1 VTQTARWAQQFAVR
15 PADRQTVMARPARIF
30 LAAELLLGIAYF
42 LLPDSLLRAVVYCT
56 LGLGMVVAVVV
67 GTRLHRPAQPLAWY
81 LLAGGQ
87 LSFTVGD
94 AINYTYQWVLEVE
107 PPYPSVAD
115 GFYLA
120 CYALLAGGLLLLVR
134 ERAPGRDLASLIDA
148 TIITVG
154 VGLLSWVFL
163 IGPNVR
169 APDLL
174 LSQRLVSIAYPLCDV
189 LLVAVAVRMW
199 RTGGHTTAA
208 SRLLTLGLVALLAA
222 DTVYGLS
229 LLGGG
234 WDAGGPVDATW
245 IVFYLGVGLAA
256 LHPSMVSLS
265 EPTPPSTRLT
275 RTRLALLAGASL
287 MAPAVLVIQTLRH
300 EPIDVGVIA
309 GGSVVLF
316 LLTLAR
322 MGGLAS
328 EVAMQA
334 ERKRAMQTVLRAT
347 EQERVRLAADLHD
360 GPVQE
365 LTALR
370 YGLTRARNR
379 IQRGQPEQAEGL
391 LAELEDELGAG
402 ITGLRRLMAELRPAV
417 LDEQASR
424 WPCTTRCGP
433 SRRPAGWPA
442 PSRPPWRAGSPPTSR
457 RSCTG
462 SPRSR
467 STTWA
472 STPAPPGS
480 RSRWPPRTARFGCA
494 STTTASASTRWRP
507 AACSARATSAWPACA
522 SGSRWSAATSAS
534 TAHPAA
540 GPRSTSQW
548 PTRVPELGA
557 PGGDDGLPD
566 AVDAAVLG
574 EEGEGAGGHDGLG
587 RLLGLVGRQDHHP
600 DLRVVLDDPG
610 RRLEPVRGRHPEV
623 HQHHVGPQRA
633 GQGHPLVPVRG
644 LPDDL
649 DAGVL
654 EHAPQGVADGGGI
667 IDEQHPRAVPG
678 SGGPIL
684 FLDHR
689 RLVPT

>member
-1 VTQTARWAQQFAVR
+1 VTSSKVGSQQFTGRA
-15 PADRQTVMARPARIF
+15 ADNQIVIARAARTF
-30 LAAELLLGIAYF
+30 LAVELMLGVGYF
-42 LLPDSLLRAVVYCT
+42 LLPDSLLRAVVYCL
-56 LGLGMVVAVVV
+56 LGVGMVVAVVV
-67 GTRLHRPAQPLAWY
+67 GARLHQPSRPLAWY
-81 LLAGGQ
+81 LLAAGQ
-87 LSFTVGD
+87 LSFTAGD

-120 CYALLAGGLLLLVR
+120 CYALLASGLLLLVR
-134 ERAPGRDLASLIDA
+134 ERAPGRDIASLIDA
-148 TIITVG
+148 TVVTT
-154 VGLLSWVFL
+154 GLGMLSWVFL

-169 APDLL
+169 VPDLM

-189 LLVAVAVRMW
+189 LLVAVAMRLW
-199 RTGGHTTAA
+199 RTGGHATFA

-245 IVFYLGVGLAA
+245 MIFYLGFGLAA

-287 MAPAVLVIQTLRH
+287 MAPAVLVIQTLRE

-379 IQRGQPEQAEGL
+379 IQRGEPGQAESL
-391 LAELEDELGAG
+391 MAELEDELASG

-417 LDEQASR
+417 LDEQGLEVALQNQVRAFEATSGVACAISTGLQTRLAPDLETVLYRVTQESLNNIGKHAGASR
-424 WPCTTRCGP
+424 VTVSLATENGSVRLRINDDGVGFDPVVASRLLSEGHFGLAGMRERVEMVGGRLVVDSAPGRGTTVAVEMANK
-433 SRRPAGWPA
+433 PA
-442 PSRPPWRAGSPPTSR
+442 
-457 RSCTG
+457 
-462 SPRSR
+462 
-467 STTWA
+467 
-472 STPAPPGS
+472 GS
-480 RSRWPPRTARFGCA
+480 RS
-494 STTTASASTRWRP
+494 SQ
-507 AACSARATSAWPACA
+507 
-522 SGSRWSAATSAS
+522 
-534 TAHPAA
+534 A
-540 GPRSTSQW
+540 GR
-548 PTRVPELGA
+548 
-557 PGGDDGLPD
+557 
-566 AVDAAVLG
+566 
-574 EEGEGAGGHDGLG
+574 
-587 RLLGLVGRQDHHP
+587 
-600 DLRVVLDDPG
+600 
-610 RRLEPVRGRHPEV
+610 
-623 HQHHVGPQRA
+623 
-633 GQGHPLVPVRG
+633 
-644 LPDDL
+644 
-649 DAGVL
+649 
-654 EHAPQGVADGGGI
+654 
-667 IDEQHPRAVPG
+667 
-678 SGGPIL
+678 
-684 FLDHR
+684 
-689 RLVPT
+689 

>member
-1 VTQTARWAQQFAVR
+1 VTQTARWGQQFAVP

-42 LLPDSLLRAVVYCT
+42 LLPDSLLRAAVYCT
-56 LGLGMVVAVVV
+56 LGLAMVVAVVV

-134 ERAPGRDLASLIDA
+134 ERAPGRDVASLIDA

-199 RTGGHTTAA
+199 RTGGHATAA
-208 SRLLTLGLVALLAA
+208 SRLLTLGLVALLAT

-347 EQERVRLAADLHD
+347 EQERIRLAADLHD

-370 YGLTRARNR
+370 YGLTRARSR
-379 IQRGQPEQAEGL
+379 IQRGQAEQAGVL
-391 LAELEDELGAG
+391 LTEIEDELAAG

-417 LDEQASR
+417 LDEQGLEVALHNQVRAFEATSGVACAISTGLESRLAPDLETVLYRVTQESLNNVGKHAGASR
-424 WPCTTRCGP
+424 VTV
-433 SRRPAGWPA
+433 SLAA
-442 PSRPPWRAGSPPTSR
+442 ENGSVRLRINDDGVGFDPV
-457 RSCTG
+457 
-462 SPRSR
+462 
-467 STTWA
+467 
-472 STPAPPGS
+472 
-480 RSRWPPRTARFGCA
+480 
-494 STTTASASTRWRP
+494 TASRLLSE
-507 AACSARATSAWPACA
+507 
-522 SGSRWSAATSAS
+522 G
-534 TAHPAA
+534 HFGLA
-540 GPRSTSQW
+540 GMRE
-548 PTRVPELGA
+548 RVEM
-557 PGGDDGLPD
+557 
-566 AVDAAVLG
+566 V
-574 EEGEGAGGHDGLG
+574 GGHLS
-587 RLLGLVGRQDHHP
+587 
-600 DLRVVLDDPG
+600 
-610 RRLEPVRGRHPEV
+610 
-623 HQHHVGPQRA
+623 
-633 GQGHPLVPVRG
+633 
-644 LPDDL
+644 
-649 DAGVL
+649 
-654 EHAPQGVADGGGI
+654 
-667 IDEQHPRAVPG
+667 IDSAPG
-678 SGGPIL
+678 SGTTVDVAMVNHPA
-684 FLDHR
+684 
-689 RLVPT
+689 

>member
-1 VTQTARWAQQFAVR
+1 
-15 PADRQTVMARPARIF
+15 MARPARIF

-56 LGLGMVVAVVV
+56 LGLGMVAAVVV

-417 LDEQASR
+417 LDEQGLEVALHNQVRAFEATSGVACAISTGLESRLAPDLETVLYRVTQESLNNVGKHAGASR
-424 WPCTTRCGP
+424 VTV
-433 SRRPAGWPA
+433 SLAA
-442 PSRPPWRAGSPPTSR
+442 ENGSVR
-457 RSCTG
+457 LRIN
-462 SPRSR
+462 
-467 STTWA
+467 
-472 STPAPPGS
+472 
-480 RSRWPPRTARFGCA
+480 
-494 STTTASASTRWRP
+494 
-507 AACSARATSAWPACA
+507 
-522 SGSRWSAATSAS
+522 
-534 TAHPAA
+534 
-540 GPRSTSQW
+540 
-548 PTRVPELGA
+548 
-557 PGGDDGLPD
+557 DDGVGFDP
-566 AVDAAVLG
+566 VAA
-574 EEGEGAGGHDGLG
+574 G
-587 RLLGLVGRQDHHP
+587 RLLSEGHFGLAGMRERVEMVG
-600 DLRVVLDDPG
+600 
-610 RRLEPVRGRHPEV
+610 
-623 HQHHVGPQRA
+623 
-633 GQGHPLVPVRG
+633 GHLS
-644 LPDDL
+644 
-649 DAGVL
+649 
-654 EHAPQGVADGGGI
+654 
-667 IDEQHPRAVPG
+667 IDSAPG
-678 SGGPIL
+678 SGTTVDVAMANQGP
-684 FLDHR
+684 
-689 RLVPT
+689 

>member
-15 PADRQTVMARPARIF
+15 PADRQTVVARPARIF

-120 CYALLAGGLLLLVR
+120 CYALLAGGLLLLIR

-417 LDEQASR
+417 LDEQGLEVALHNQVRAFEATSGVACAISTALESRLAPDLETVLYRVTQESLNNVGKHAGASR
-424 WPCTTRCGP
+424 VTV
-433 SRRPAGWPA
+433 SLAA
-442 PSRPPWRAGSPPTSR
+442 ENGSVRLRINDDSVGFDPV
-457 RSCTG
+457 
-462 SPRSR
+462 
-467 STTWA
+467 
-472 STPAPPGS
+472 
-480 RSRWPPRTARFGCA
+480 
-494 STTTASASTRWRP
+494 
-507 AACSARATSAWPACA
+507 AA
-522 SGSRWSAATSAS
+522 
-534 TAHPAA
+534 
-540 GPRSTSQW
+540 
-548 PTRVPELGA
+548 
-557 PGGDDGLPD
+557 
-566 AVDAAVLG
+566 
-574 EEGEGAGGHDGLG
+574 G
-587 RLLGLVGRQDHHP
+587 RLLSEGHFGLAGMRERVEMVG
-600 DLRVVLDDPG
+600 
-610 RRLEPVRGRHPEV
+610 
-623 HQHHVGPQRA
+623 
-633 GQGHPLVPVRG
+633 GHLS
-644 LPDDL
+644 
-649 DAGVL
+649 
-654 EHAPQGVADGGGI
+654 
-667 IDEQHPRAVPG
+667 IDSAPG
-678 SGGPIL
+678 SGTTVDVAMANQGP
-684 FLDHR
+684 
-689 RLVPT
+689 